1 MTREQHIQTII
12 AALTEEPKSTPQ
24 LVTATGVKGAVLGN
38 IIKTLLKRGDISRQ
52 RISDERYRYFI
63 GQTAPGWEGYEPEQP
78 KPEKRPMQ
86 YRIPVKRVTV
96 RPFSIA
102 GDAGMSAEV
111 TLPAA
116 PWECAA

>member
-12 AALTEEPKSTPQ
+12 AVLTEGPKSTPQ

-52 RISDERYRYFI
+52 RIRDERYRYFI

-78 KPEKRPMQ
+78 KPEKRPMK
-86 YRIPVKRVTV
+86 YRVPVKRVVV

-102 GDAGMSAEV
+102 GEDGKAFTV
-111 TLPAA
+111 TLPEA
-116 PWECAA
+116 PWEAAA